1 MNKRSRCRT
10 IRSTNTTCKKGDCVN
25 AKLLSIALAPPL
37 PHKKMIFP
45 TIAHFL
51 GGVAAAIVVKLASSI
66 DDVLWLSAFLTP
78 SFSKPERTKNAITY
92 SLICLLQTGLAF
104 ILSQFGSSVIDDIM
118 GGSDDQRMSTDRL
131 LTLVSG
137 GALFIY
143 SIVLG
148 VEYYQEN
155 FAEEYK
161 PVLIATTSSS
171 DASDDGDR
179 QRLED
184 GEQDEQNATDN
195 NDVEAAPELGMNG
208 ADAATYGVDWNNA
221 SGESTLQSKDEE
233 EGSHNMKVVP
243 LEIGEATDDED
254 DHEEVGTD
262 YSVGEADKKPRSLAI
277 IAFLGSLDDL
287 TLFVPMLVGKAFG
300 IVELMVGA
308 MLSAFFI
315 VVLCICL
322 TQCKAVAS
330 VLEKIPLVAIVAT
343 FSVILL
349 TKGVF
354 LMH

>member
-1 MNKRSRCRT
+1 MTGDPSHKKIHEHKIYNPQKRAT
-10 IRSTNTTCKKGDCVN
+10 ASTRHSLHPPPNPPP
-25 AKLLSIALAPPL
+25 SIA
-37 PHKKMIFP
+37 PHKMIFP

-171 DASDDGDR
+171 DVSDDGDR
-179 QRLED
+179 QRLGD
-184 GEQDEQNATDN
+184 GEQDENSTDS
-195 NDVEAAPELGMNG
+195 DVEAPEVGTNG
-208 ADAATYGVDWNNA
+208 ADAATYGVDWNG
-221 SGESTLQSKDEE
+221 SGESPLQSKDEE
-233 EGSHNMKVVP
+233 EESDMKVVP
-243 LEIGEATDDED
+243 LEIGEATED

-262 YSVGEADKKPRSLAI
+262 YSDSEADKKPRSLAI

-287 TLFVPMLVGKAFG
+287 TLFVPMLVGKTFG

-315 VVLCICL
+315 VVLCVCL
-322 TQCKAVAS
+322 TQCKAVAR

-349 TKGVF
+349 TKGIF
-354 LMH
+354 LMR